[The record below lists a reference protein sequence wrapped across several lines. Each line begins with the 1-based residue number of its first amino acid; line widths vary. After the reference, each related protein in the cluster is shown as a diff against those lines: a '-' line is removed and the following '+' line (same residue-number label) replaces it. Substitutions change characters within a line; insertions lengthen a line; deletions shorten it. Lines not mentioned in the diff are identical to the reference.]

1 MRQLAKQ
8 TTFCLQMLTAEAG
21 DWVCTTH
28 REATN
33 ESDLKALVQSLCIQ
47 FSIWDDR
54 VGGLRTGGISA
65 LEEGFKA
72 LGWTDPQP
80 RPGERCERPGC
91 MKRFCGYD
99 RGDRL
104 CFEHLQAAKEEER

>member
-21 DWVCTTH
+21 DWICTTH
-28 REATN
+28 REATK

-54 VGGLRTGGISA
+54 VGGFRTAGLSV
-65 LEEGFKA
+65 LEEAFEL
-72 LGWTDPQP
+72 LGWADPQP
-80 RPGERCERPGC
+80 FPELCCDAPGC
-91 MKRFCGYD
+91 GKQWRVRQDD
-99 RGDRL
+99 RRL
-104 CFEHLQAAKEEER
+104 CFHHAERWKP